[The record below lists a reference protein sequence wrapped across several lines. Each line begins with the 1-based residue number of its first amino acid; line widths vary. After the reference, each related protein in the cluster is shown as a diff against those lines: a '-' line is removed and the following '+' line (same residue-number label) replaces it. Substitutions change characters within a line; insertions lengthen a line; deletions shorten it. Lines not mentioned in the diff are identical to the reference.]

1 MSANDLI
8 KQVEFDMQVCN
19 ACRYCEGYCAVF
31 PAMER
36 RLTFSVPDMHYL
48 ANLCHNCGSCFY
60 ACQFSPPHEFNVNLP
75 RHLAELRGET
85 YRNYAWPG
93 FLSDLFSRNGLAVSL
108 ITAVSFAL
116 FLLLTFYFQN
126 PAVLFSA
133 HAGESSFYQVI
144 PHNVMALTFGAVA
157 LYVLVAFT
165 IGFARFWRDMG
176 ESLADFAHP
185 VTLGQATW
193 DVLRLKYLDGGGD
206 GCTYPGE
213 YPSHARRWFHHF
225 TFYGFML
232 CFAATVTGTIYHY
245 AFGWHAPY
253 AFSSLPVLFGTAG
266 GIGLLIGPA
275 GLLWLKGRRDPETS
289 APKQLGMDV
298 GFLALLFLTSL
309 TGLLLL
315 AVRDTAAMGMLL
327 AIHLGIVLALFLTL
341 PYGKFVHAIYRFA
354 ALVRYALERS
364 RPAPNV
370 TFE

>member
-1 MSANDLI
+1 
-8 KQVEFDMQVCN
+8 MQVCN

-75 RHLAELRGET
+75 RHLAELRGVT

-93 FLSDLFSRNGLAVSL
+93 FLSGLFARNGLAVS
-108 ITAVSFAL
+108 L

-126 PAVLFSA
+126 PAVLFTA
-133 HAGESSFYQVI
+133 HAGEGSFYQVI

-157 LYVLVAFT
+157 LYVLLAFI
-165 IGFARFWRDMG
+165 IGFTRFWRDMG
-176 ESLADFAHP
+176 ESLADFARP
-185 VTLGQATW
+185 VTLGKATW

-245 AFGWHAPY
+245 AFG
-253 AFSSLPVLFGTAG
+253 SSLPVLFGTAG

-275 GLLWLKGRRDPETS
+275 GLLWLKGRRDPET
-289 APKQLGMDV
+289 AEPKQLGMDV
-298 GFLALLFLTSL
+298 GFLALLVLTSL

-315 AVRDTAAMGMLL
+315 VLRDTAAMGVLL